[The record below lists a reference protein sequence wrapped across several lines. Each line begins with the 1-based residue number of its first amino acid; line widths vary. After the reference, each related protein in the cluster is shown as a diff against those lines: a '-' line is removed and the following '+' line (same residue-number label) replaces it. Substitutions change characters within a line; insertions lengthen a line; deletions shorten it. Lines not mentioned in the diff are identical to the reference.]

1 MGRDAKAIERLH
13 EQIEHWRDTRE
24 QRCAMPERLW
34 QQAVKLARGHG
45 VYPVSKACNLH
56 FGNLK
61 KRLQATSM
69 DERGE
74 AATAEDFSFV
84 ELEGVNL
91 ESLQPRTAAVTIQ
104 VIDERGASMKVEY
117 RDSERLEMIEMMRHF
132 WSRGQ

>member
-1 MGRDAKAIERLH
+1 MGRDDKAIERLH
-13 EQIEHWRDTRE
+13 EQIELWRDTRE

-34 QQAVKLARGHG
+34 QQAVRLAKGHG

-61 KRLQATSM
+61 KRLQASM
-69 DERGE
+69 GDRGE
-74 AATAEDFSFV
+74 AGTAEDFSFV

-91 ESLQPRTAAVTIQ
+91 ESLQPRPVAVTIQ

-117 RDSERLEMIEMMRHF
+117 RDPERLDMIEMMRYF
-132 WSRGQ
+132 WRRGQ

>member
-1 MGRDAKAIERLH
+1 MGRDDKAIERLH
-13 EQIEHWRDTRE
+13 AQIEQWRDTR
-24 QRCAMPERLW
+24 QHRCAMPEVLW
-34 QQAVKLARGHG
+34 QRAVKLAKSHG

-61 KRLQATSM
+61 KRLEASI

-74 AATAEDFSFV
+74 AGPADDFSFV
-84 ELEGVNL
+84 ELDGVNL
-91 ESLQPRTAAVTIQ
+91 ESLQSRPAAVTVQ

-117 RDSERLEMIEMMRHF
+117 RDPERFDMIEVMRYF

>member
-1 MGRDAKAIERLH
+1 MGRDERAIERLH
-13 EQIEHWRDTRE
+13 EQIDQWRDTRKH
-24 QRCAMPERLW
+24 RCAMPEVLW
-34 QQAVKLARGHG
+34 QRAVKLAKGHG

-61 KRLQATSM
+61 KRLQASI

-74 AATAEDFSFV
+74 AATADDFSFV
-84 ELEGVNL
+84 ELEGMNL
-91 ESLQPRTAAVTIQ
+91 ESLQPSAAAVTIQ

-117 RDSERLEMIEMMRHF
+117 RQQQRFDMIEAMRYF

>member
-1 MGRDAKAIERLH
+1 
-13 EQIEHWRDTRE
+13 
-24 QRCAMPERLW
+24 MPERLW
-34 QQAVKLARGHG
+34 HQAVKLAKGHG

-61 KRLQATSM
+61 KRLQAGM

-74 AATAEDFSFV
+74 AATADDFSFV

-91 ESLQPRTAAVTIQ
+91 ERLQPRPAAVTIQ

-117 RDSERLEMIEMMRHF
+117 RDPERFEMIEVMRYF
-132 WSRGQ
+132 WSHGQ